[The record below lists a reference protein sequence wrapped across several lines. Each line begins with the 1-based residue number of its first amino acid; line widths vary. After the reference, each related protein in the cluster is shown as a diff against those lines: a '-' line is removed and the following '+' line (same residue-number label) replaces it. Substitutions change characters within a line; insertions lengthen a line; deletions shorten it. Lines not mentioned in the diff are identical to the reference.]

1 MASLDLSRSI
11 AKLRFGLKA
20 RISIY
25 ERIADFLDAQIDIVS
40 TLKSLRDRYAKTKD
54 YRARILGEW
63 INNMERGGVFSESIK
78 DWVPPA
84 EHMLISAGERGVGLK
99 NGLTEAKVLS
109 TASSQTKAA
118 IAGGL
123 IFPLALFGMIIGLMF
138 MFQTQQVP
146 AFTAMLPLERWPS
159 GAKLLYNVSYFFYK
173 FLFLLLL
180 TLGGIATVI
189 SLSMGRW
196 TRPPREFF
204 DKLPPWSIYKSYQ
217 SSSFLIGL
225 ASLMQAGIPTYDA
238 LRMMHKNASPWMKMH
253 LERMMSS
260 LKIGGSNPGK
270 ALDTGLLE
278 AEIAGD
284 VQDYSRLGSF
294 QDAIYRMGQRS
305 LREGVKSIESKM
317 VIIRNLML
325 VLVAGSIAWMY
336 LTSYNLQTT
345 IASAAS
351 SMRS

>member
-1 MASLDLSRSI
+1 MASLELGRAL

-63 INNMERGGVFSESIK
+63 ISNMERGVVFSDAIK
-78 DWVPPA
+78 EWIPPA
-84 EHMLISAGERGVGLK
+84 EHMLISAGERGNGLK
-99 NGLTEAKVLS
+99 NGLVEAKVLS

-123 IFPLALFGMIIGLMF
+123 VFPLALFGMIIGLMF

-146 AFTAMLPLERWPS
+146 AFTAMLPLERWPA
-159 GAKLLYNVSYFFYK
+159 GAKTLYNVSYFFYK
-173 FLFLLLL
+173 FLFVLLGV
-180 TLGGIATVI
+180 LGAIAFVI
-189 SLSMGRW
+189 MSSMGRW
-196 TRPPREFF
+196 TRPPRAVF
-204 DKLPPWSIYKSYQ
+204 DRFPPWSIYKSYQ
-217 SSSFLIGL
+217 ASSFLIGL

-238 LRMMHKNASPWMKMH
+238 LKMMHRNASPWMRNH
-253 LERMMSS
+253 LEKMMSS
-260 LKIGGSNPGK
+260 IKIGGSNPGK
-270 ALDTGLLE
+270 ALDTGLLDDE
-278 AEIAGD
+278 TAGD

-305 LREGVKSIESKM
+305 LALGVKSIEAKM
-317 VIIRNLML
+317 VVIRNLML

>member
-1 MASLDLSRSI
+1 MASLDFGRAI

-40 TLKSLRDRYAKTKD
+40 TLKSLRDRYAKTRD
-54 YRARILGEW
+54 YRSRILGEW
-63 INNMERGGVFSESIK
+63 IANMERGVVFSESIK
-78 DWVPPA
+78 DWIPAA
-84 EHMLISAGERGVGLK
+84 EHMLISAGERGTGLK
-99 NGLTEAKVLS
+99 NGLIEAKVLS

-123 IFPLALFGMIIGLMF
+123 IFPMALFGMIIGLMF

-159 GAKLLYNVSYFFYK
+159 GAKMLYNVSYFFYK
-173 FLFLLLL
+173 YLFVLL
-180 TLGGIATVI
+180 GVIAAIAFVVT
-189 SLSMGRW
+189 SSMGRW
-196 TRPPREFF
+196 TRPPRSFF
-204 DKLPPWSIYKSYQ
+204 DHLPPWSIYKSYQ
-217 SSSFLIGL
+217 ASSFLIGL

-238 LRMMHKNASPWMKMH
+238 LRMMHRNASPWTKVH
-253 LERMMSS
+253 LEKMMSS
-260 LKIGGSNPGK
+260 IKIGGSNPGK
-270 ALDTGLLE
+270 ALDTGLLD
-278 AEIAGD
+278 AETAGD

-305 LREGVKSIESKM
+305 LANGVKSIEAKM
-317 VIIRNLML
+317 VVIRNLML

>member
-1 MASLDLSRSI
+1 MASFDIRRSI
-11 AKLRFGLKA
+11 AKARFSLKS

-40 TLKSLRDRYAKTKD
+40 TLKSLRDRYAKTND
-54 YRARILGEW
+54 YRARILNEW
-63 INNMERGGVFSESIK
+63 ILNMEHGVVFSEAIK
-78 DWVPPA
+78 DWIPPA

-99 NGLTEAKVLS
+99 NGLVEAKVLS
-109 TASSQTKAA
+109 TASAQTKAA
-118 IAGGL
+118 VLGGL

-159 GAKLLYNVSYFFYK
+159 GAKLLYNVSFFFYK
-173 FLFLLLL
+173 YLFVV
-180 TLGGIATVI
+180 LGVMATIGFVMAY
-189 SLSMGRW
+189 SMGRW
-196 TRPPREFF
+196 TRPPRAFF
-204 DKLPPWSIYKSYQ
+204 DKLPPWSIYRSYQ
-217 SSSFLIGL
+217 ASSFLIGL
-225 ASLMQAGIPTYDA
+225 ASLMQAGIANYDA

-253 LERMMSS
+253 LERMMSAM
-260 LKIGGSNPGK
+260 KVGGSNPGK
-270 ALDTGLLE
+270 ALDTGLLD
-278 AEIAGD
+278 AETAGD

-294 QDAIYRMGQRS
+294 QDAIYRMGKRS
-305 LREGVKSIESKM
+305 LALGVKSIEAKM

-325 VLVAGSIAWMY
+325 VLVAVSIAWMY

-345 IASAAS
+345 IASAAN